1 MQTVSGIDPYTSLQ
15 NGTVDSVYFS
25 EEAFQTFKLEEI
37 MKSCVITHD
46 TYGSNLYTC
55 SEAFWNSLSPE
66 QQEALNEVVVGIG
79 TEYNDMSR
87 ESAEGEYMDSLPG
100 LGINVYQMDDYT
112 KQMMKKATVSFWEQ
126 KLQDEAYDQD
136 FRDTFKEVFEKNYA
150 DVI

>member
-1 MQTVSGIDPYTSLQ
+1 M
-15 NGTVDSVYFS
+15 
-25 EEAFQTFKLEEI
+25 
-37 MKSCVITHD
+37 
-46 TYGSNLYTC
+46 
-55 SEAFWNSLSPE
+55 
-66 QQEALNEVVVGIG
+66 VGIG